1 MLDAF
6 SDEIPKGFVS
16 YLFFFK
22 FQKVLLHVNY
32 TVNFHLINNP
42 IM

>member
-16 YLFFFK
+16 YLFFK
-22 FQKVLLHVNY
+22 FQKVLLHVIY